1 MEWKERCPIERFRK
15 YLLDKRYLT
24 REVAEQIEREVNLS
38 IQEAVDFAQ
47 KSPFPSLKT
56 LEQDVYAN

>member
-1 MEWKERCPIERFRK
+1 MEWKKRCPIERFK
-15 YLLDKRYLT
+15 KHLLDEDILT
-24 REVAEQIEREVNLS
+24 RGMTEQIEREVNLS